1 MTRALAR
8 VRSSLLAMLVGL
20 FVLVSALLG
29 CLPKA
34 QAQDR
39 GPDLGRDLSEAP
51 DPGTTAAAFLEQ
63 ALAARSDVMVVLDQ
77 SLSLYDPWNAGESRL
92 QRVRRALPDALAA
105 LPDSART
112 GVVTFGHRRAGDCAD
127 IQVLTNP
134 VERPLDAR
142 LMQDWQTTPSPAAG
156 ERPLADAI
164 ETAAA
169 RIMRSSG
176 DHGGAIVVLTDGLDS
191 CGGDVCALATRL
203 GQHQIPVHLVGLGLE
218 QNTQMALSCL
228 PARTAGAMLLAA
240 AGSDVQ
246 PHLDAALARSHAA
259 NTRRNAAQIARL
271 VLQDQDLVLR
281 DLGRVDGDMER
292 LDEQVAELE
301 ARVQAIAETDV
312 LAAQLSGEAPDMTPL
327 SADIDRVQGEADR
340 LLAQL
345 GDREQMLGRF
355 STQAQGW
362 EGPSLGLQQRADL
375 AARLSM
381 ASPDL
386 VPLSENMREGY
397 RQIMERGLAVD
408 AELTARLGRSQA
420 LKARLVALEAGL
432 QDARTAA
439 DEALGLAARIEAG
452 ATVTPEAVPEAAAA
466 HPVIAAVLERDQT
479 IAALRTERGQLA
491 QQLLDTRNELN
502 AARQEIVDVT
512 RQREAAMAGVE
523 NARLLLNRLRENQE
537 QLKASLTAAT
547 ALNPTPDPDTQDAA
561 DQMAEAALRQRLEA
575 VLGERDSL
583 RADQARLQQAV
594 MALTAER
601 DSTQAQ
607 LQQAQAR
614 IDLLF
619 SENQELISAAGVC
632 TLSDGSDGDHL
643 AASGAFPLSPPDPW
657 LTGSAVRHSEARALE
672 GILGQ
677 SLSSLRARRGR
688 VNLDGLRLEPR
699 VGVAPDA
706 APSLILAAST
716 STTDD

>member
-1 MTRALAR
+1 
-8 VRSSLLAMLVGL
+8 MLVGL

-34 QAQDR
+34 QAQD
-39 GPDLGRDLSEAP
+39 LAQDLSEAS
-51 DPGTTAAAFLEQ
+51 DPETTAAAYLEQ
-63 ALAARSDVMVVLDQ
+63 ALTARSDVMVVLDQ
-77 SLSLYDPWNAGESRL
+77 SLSLSDPWNAGESRL
-92 QRVRRALPDALAA
+92 QRVQQALPVALAA
-105 LPDSART
+105 LPNSART

-134 VERPLDAR
+134 VERPIDAP
-142 LMQDWQTTPSPAAG
+142 LMQDWQATPSPAAG

-176 DHGGAIVVLTDGLDS
+176 DNGGAIVVLTDGLDS

-218 QNTQMALSCL
+218 QGAQMALSCL
-228 PARTAGAMLLAA
+228 PARTGGALLLAA
-240 AGSDVQ
+240 AGSEVQ
-246 PHLDAALARSHAA
+246 SHIDAALARSHAA

-281 DLGRVDGDMER
+281 DLGQVDGDMER
-292 LDEQVAELE
+292 LDQQVAALE
-301 ARVQAIAETDV
+301 ASVQAIAETD
-312 LAAQLSGEAPDMTPL
+312 LLTAQLSGEAPDMAPL
-327 SADIDRVQGEADR
+327 SADIDRVQGEADV

-355 STQAQGW
+355 SAQAQGW
-362 EGPSLGLQQRADL
+362 EGPSLGLQQRADF

-420 LKARLVALEAGL
+420 LKARLAALETGL
-432 QDARTAA
+432 QDARVAA

-452 ATVTPEAVPEAAAA
+452 ATVNPDAVPETAAK

-523 NARLLLNRLRENQE
+523 HALLLLTRLRENQE
-537 QLKASLTAAT
+537 RLKASLNEAA
-547 ALNPTPDPDTQDAA
+547 ALDPTPVRGAQDAA
-561 DQMAEAALRQRLEA
+561 DQMAEADLRQRLET

-594 MALTAER
+594 KALTAER
-601 DSTQAQ
+601 EVTQAQ

-619 SENQELISAAGVC
+619 SENQALISAAGVC
-632 TLSDGSDGDHL
+632 TLGEGDDGDHL

-657 LTGSAVRHSEARALE
+657 LSGSAVRHSEARALE
-672 GILGQ
+672 DILGQ
-677 SLSSLRARRGR
+677 SLTSLRARRGR

-706 APSLILAAST
+706 APSLILAASA

>member
-1 MTRALAR
+1 
-8 VRSSLLAMLVGL
+8 
-20 FVLVSALLG
+20 
-29 CLPKA
+29 
-34 QAQDR
+34 
-39 GPDLGRDLSEAP
+39 
-51 DPGTTAAAFLEQ
+51 
-63 ALAARSDVMVVLDQ
+63 MVVLDQ
-77 SLSLYDPWNAGESRL
+77 SLSLSDPWNAGESRL
-92 QRVRRALPDALAA
+92 QRVQQALPVALAA
-105 LPDSART
+105 LPNSART

-134 VERPLDAR
+134 VERPLDAQ
-142 LMQDWQTTPSPAAG
+142 LMQDWQATPSPAAG

-176 DHGGAIVVLTDGLDS
+176 DNGGAIVVLTDGLDS

-218 QNTQMALSCL
+218 QGAQMALSCL
-228 PARTAGAMLLAA
+228 PARTGGALLLAA
-240 AGSDVQ
+240 AATEVQ
-246 PHLDAALARSHAA
+246 SHIDAALARSHAA

-292 LDEQVAELE
+292 LDQQVAALE
-301 ARVQAIAETDV
+301 ASVQAIAETD
-312 LAAQLSGEAPDMTPL
+312 LLTAQLSGEAPDMAPL
-327 SADIDRVQGEADR
+327 SADIDRVQGEADV

-355 STQAQGW
+355 SAQAQGW
-362 EGPSLGLQQRADL
+362 EGPSLGLQQRADF

-420 LKARLVALEAGL
+420 LKARLTALETGL
-432 QDARTAA
+432 QDARVAA

-452 ATVTPEAVPEAAAA
+452 ATVNPDAVPETAAK

-523 NARLLLNRLRENQE
+523 NARLLLTRLRENQE
-537 QLKASLTAAT
+537 RLKASLNEAA
-547 ALNPTPDPDTQDAA
+547 ALDPTPLRGTQDAA
-561 DQMAEAALRQRLEA
+561 DQMAEADLRQRLET

-594 MALTAER
+594 KALTAER
-601 DSTQAQ
+601 EVTQAQ

-619 SENQELISAAGVC
+619 SENQALISAAGVC
-632 TLSDGSDGDHL
+632 TLGEGDDGDHL

-672 GILGQ
+672 DILGQ
-677 SLSSLRARRGR
+677 SLTSLRARRGQ

-706 APSLILAAST
+706 APSLILAASA
-716 STTDD
+716 STTED

>member
-1 MTRALAR
+1 MTSALAR
-8 VRSSLLAMLVGL
+8 LRSSLLAMLVGL

-34 QAQDR
+34 QAQ
-39 GPDLGRDLSEAP
+39 GLAPALSEAAE
-51 DPGTTAAAFLEQ
+51 PGTTAAAFLEQ
-63 ALAARSDVMVVLDQ
+63 ALSARSDVMVVLDQ

-92 QRVRRALPDALAA
+92 QRVRQALPGALAA
-105 LPDSART
+105 LPNSART

-127 IQVLTNP
+127 IQVLSNP

-218 QNTQMALSCL
+218 QGTQMALSCL
-228 PARTAGAMLLAA
+228 PARTGGAMLLAA

-281 DLGRVDGDMER
+281 DLGRVDGDMAR
-292 LDEQVAELE
+292 LDEQVAALE
-301 ARVQAIAETDV
+301 ASVQAIAETDV
-312 LAAQLSGEAPDMTPL
+312 LAAQLSAEAGDMTPL
-327 SADIDRVQGEADR
+327 SADIDRVQGEADI
-340 LLAQL
+340 LLTQL

-362 EGPSLGLQQRADL
+362 EGPSLGLQQRADF

-408 AELTARLGRSQA
+408 TELTARLGRSQA

-432 QDARTAA
+432 QDARAAA

-452 ATVTPEAVPEAAAA
+452 ATVTPEAVPEAATT

-537 QLKASLTAAT
+537 QLKASLTEAT
-547 ALNPTPDPDTQDAA
+547 ALNPAPDMDTQDAA

-583 RADQARLQQAV
+583 RADQARLQQVV

-601 DSTQAQ
+601 ESTQAQ
-607 LQQAQAR
+607 LQQAEAR

-632 TLSDGSDGDHL
+632 TLSDGGDSDHL
-643 AASGAFPLSPPDPW
+643 AASGAFSLSPPDPW

-672 GILGQ
+672 DILGQ
-677 SLSSLRARRGR
+677 SLSSLRARRGW

-706 APSLILAAST
+706 APSLILAASA

>member
-1 MTRALAR
+1 
-8 VRSSLLAMLVGL
+8 MLVGL

-34 QAQDR
+34 QAQD
-39 GPDLGRDLSEAP
+39 LAQDLSEAS
-51 DPGTTAAAFLEQ
+51 DPETTAAAYLEQ
-63 ALAARSDVMVVLDQ
+63 ALTARSDVMVVLDQ
-77 SLSLYDPWNAGESRL
+77 SLSLSDPWNAGESRL
-92 QRVRRALPDALAA
+92 QRVQQALPVALAA
-105 LPDSART
+105 LPNSART

-134 VERPLDAR
+134 VERPIDAP
-142 LMQDWQTTPSPAAG
+142 LMQDWQATPSPAAG

-164 ETAAA
+164 ETAAV

-191 CGGDVCALATRL
+191 CGGDVCARATRL

-218 QNTQMALSCL
+218 QGAQMALSCL
-228 PARTAGAMLLAA
+228 PARTGGALLLAA
-240 AGSDVQ
+240 AGSEV
-246 PHLDAALARSHAA
+246 PAHIDAALARSHAA

-292 LDEQVAELE
+292 LDQQVAALE
-301 ARVQAIAETDV
+301 ASVQAIAETD
-312 LAAQLSGEAPDMTPL
+312 LLTAQLSGEAPDMAPL
-327 SADIDRVQGEADR
+327 SADIDRVQGEADV

-355 STQAQGW
+355 SAQAQGW
-362 EGPSLGLQQRADL
+362 EGPSLGLQQRADF

-420 LKARLVALEAGL
+420 LKARLTALETGL
-432 QDARTAA
+432 QDARAAA

-452 ATVTPEAVPEAAAA
+452 ATVNPDAVPETAAK

-523 NARLLLNRLRENQE
+523 NARLLLTRLRENQE
-537 QLKASLTAAT
+537 RLKASLNEAA
-547 ALNPTPDPDTQDAA
+547 ALDPTPVRGAQDAA
-561 DQMAEAALRQRLEA
+561 DQMAEADLRQRLET

-594 MALTAER
+594 KALTAER
-601 DSTQAQ
+601 EVTQAQ

-619 SENQELISAAGVC
+619 SENQALISAAGVC
-632 TLSDGSDGDHL
+632 TLGEGDDGDHL

-672 GILGQ
+672 DILGQ
-677 SLSSLRARRGR
+677 SLTALRARRGQ

-706 APSLILAAST
+706 APSLILAASA
-716 STTDD
+716 STTED